1 MRLLP
6 EPGPSRTLALST
18 LVNTVGRGTW
28 LTASALFLTRS
39 VGLSVTQV
47 GVALTLTALVSLVA
61 STPMG
66 YLADRLGPRGLQMAA
81 LLASAGCTAALVS
94 VRSFTGFLVVGVLMA
109 VADAGTRGARGAL
122 IAGAVPP
129 DQRVRT
135 RAYLRAVTN
144 VGISVGTVLAGFA
157 LAADTRGAYVTLI
170 LLDAATYVLAAAVL
184 LRLPPVPP
192 MPAPAHGPRLIA
204 LRDRPFLAFTVLDGL
219 MSMHFSLINI
229 ALPLWIAGHTTAPN
243 WLISVCL
250 LVNTVVVILFRGPRL
265 AGHRG
270 PDRRGPGR
278 PPGRCPARC
287 RLRAVRRRGRRTG
300 GGGGA
305 VAAGRSAGARRG
317 GAVARGGRLGHL
329 LRPGPGARARAV
341 PGRVRDGHAT
351 RLDGRPGGRDHARD
365 RLGRARLA
373 GARRGVPAARRN
385 GAACGAMG
393 RPDPAARTRT
403 GAGAGRLSAVRQVP
417 GRPAHAGVDLAGW

>member
-61 STPMG
+61 SAPMG
-66 YLADRLGPRGLQMAA
+66 YLADRLGPRGLQLAA
-81 LLASAGCTAALVS
+81 LLASAGCTAALVA
-94 VRSFTGFLVVGVLMA
+94 VRSFTSFLVVGVLMA

-170 LLDAATYVLAAAVL
+170 LLDAATYLLAAAVL

-229 ALPLWIAGHTTAPN
+229 ALPLWIAGHTTAPK
-243 WLISVCL
+243 WLISACL
-250 LVNTVVVILFRGPRL
+250 LVNTVVVILFQVRASRGTEDL
-265 AGHRG
+265 ACAGRAA
-270 PDRRGPGR
+270 RRAGG
-278 PPGRCPARC
+278 
-287 RLRAVRRRGRRTG
+287 LLAVACVLFAAG
-300 GGGGA
+300 GGVSVA
-305 VAAGRSAGARRG
+305 VA
-317 GAVARGGRLGHL
+317 VPL
-329 LRPGPGARARAV
+329 L
-341 PGRVRDGHAT
+341 
-351 RLDGRPGGRDHARD
+351 
-365 RLGRARLA
+365 LA
-373 GARRGVPAARRN
+373 GALVHVVGELWHAAAGWGISFGLAPAHAHGQYQGAYGMGMQLGSMVAPVVVTTLAIGWGVPGWLVLGVVFLLL
-385 GAACGAMG
+385 GALVPPVV
-393 RPDPAARTRT
+393 RWAARTRPPVPEPVPAA
-403 GAGAGRLSAVRQVP
+403 AG
-417 GRPAHAGVDLAGW
+417 

>member
-39 VGLSVTQV
+39 VGLSVAQV

-81 LLASAGCTAALVS
+81 LLASAGCTAALVG

-243 WLISVCL
+243 WLISACL
-250 LVNTVVVILFRGPRL
+250 LVNTVVVILFQVRASRGTEDLTGAGRAARRAGVLL
-265 AGHRG
+265 AVA
-270 PDRRGPGR
+270 
-278 PPGRCPARC
+278 CA
-287 RLRAVRRRGRRTG
+287 LFAAG
-300 GGGGA
+300 GGVPVA
-305 VAAGRSAGARRG
+305 VA
-317 GAVARGGRLGHL
+317 VPL
-329 LRPGPGARARAV
+329 L
-341 PGRVRDGHAT
+341 
-351 RLDGRPGGRDHARD
+351 
-365 RLGRARLA
+365 LA
-373 GARRGVPAARRN
+373 GALVHVVGELWHAAAGWGISFGLAPAHAHGQYQGAYGMGMQLGSMVAPLVVTTLAIGWGVPGWLVLGVVFLLL
-385 GAACGAMG
+385 GALVPPVV
-393 RPDPAARTRT
+393 RWAARTRPAT
-403 GAGAGRLSAVRQVP
+403 PEPVPAPAG
-417 GRPAHAGVDLAGW
+417 

>member
-81 LLASAGCTAALVS
+81 LLASAGCTAALVA

-170 LLDAATYVLAAAVL
+170 LLDATTYVLAAAVL

-243 WLISVCL
+243 WLISACL
-250 LVNTVVVILFRGPRL
+250 LVNTVVVILFQVRASRGTEDL
-265 AGHRG
+265 
-270 PDRRGPGR
+270 
-278 PPGRCPARC
+278 
-287 RLRAVRRRGRRTG
+287 TG
-300 GGGGA
+300 
-305 VAAGRSAGARRG
+305 AGR
-317 GAVARGGRLGHL
+317 
-329 LRPGPGARARAV
+329 
-341 PGRVRDGHAT
+341 
-351 RLDGRPGGRDHARD
+351 
-365 RLGRARLA
+365 
-373 GARRGVPAARRN
+373 AARRAGVLLAVACALFAAGGGVPVAAAVPLLLG
-385 GAACGAMG
+385 GALVHVVGELWHAAAGWGISFGLAPAHAHGQYQGAYGMG
-393 RPDPAARTRT
+393 MQLGSMVAPVVVTTLAIGWGVPGWLVLGVVFMLLGALVPPVVRWAARTRPAT
-403 GAGAGRLSAVRQVP
+403 PEPVPAPAG
-417 GRPAHAGVDLAGW
+417 

>member
-81 LLASAGCTAALVS
+81 LLASAGCTAALVA

-229 ALPLWIAGHTTAPN
+229 ALPLWIAGHTTAPK
-243 WLISVCL
+243 WLISACL
-250 LVNTVVVILFRGPRL
+250 LVNTVVVILFQVRASRGTEDL
-265 AGHRG
+265 
-270 PDRRGPGR
+270 
-278 PPGRCPARC
+278 
-287 RLRAVRRRGRRTG
+287 TG
-300 GGGGA
+300 
-305 VAAGRSAGARRG
+305 AGR
-317 GAVARGGRLGHL
+317 
-329 LRPGPGARARAV
+329 
-341 PGRVRDGHAT
+341 
-351 RLDGRPGGRDHARD
+351 
-365 RLGRARLA
+365 
-373 GARRGVPAARRN
+373 AARRAGVLLAVACALFAAGGGVPVAAAVPLLLG
-385 GAACGAMG
+385 GALVHVVGELWHAAAGWGISFGLAPAHAHGQYQGAYGMG
-393 RPDPAARTRT
+393 MQLGSMVAPVVVTTLAIGWGVPGWLVLGVVFMLLGALVPPVVRWAARTRPAAPEPVPAA
-403 GAGAGRLSAVRQVP
+403 AG
-417 GRPAHAGVDLAGW
+417 

>member
-6 EPGPSRTLALST
+6 EPGPSRILALST

-39 VGLSVTQV
+39 VGLSVAQV

-81 LLASAGCTAALVS
+81 LIASAGCTAALVA

-109 VADAGTRGARGAL
+109 LADAGTRGARGAL

-192 MPAPAHGPRLIA
+192 VPAPAHGPRLIA

-229 ALPLWIAGHTTAPN
+229 ALPLWIAGHTTAPT

-250 LVNTVVVILFRGPRL
+250 LVNTVVVILFQVRASRGTEDLTGAGRASRRAGVLL
-265 AGHRG
+265 AVA
-270 PDRRGPGR
+270 
-278 PPGRCPARC
+278 CA
-287 RLRAVRRRGRRTG
+287 LFAAG
-300 GGGGA
+300 GGVPVA
-305 VAAGRSAGARRG
+305 VAVPLLLTGALVHVVGELWHAAAGWGISFGLAPAHAHGQYQGAYG
-317 GAVARGGRLGHL
+317 MGMQLGSMVAPVVVTTLAIGWG
-329 LRPGPGARARAV
+329 V
-341 PGRVRDGHAT
+341 PGWLLLGGVFLLLGALVPPVVRW
-351 RLDGRPGGRDHARD
+351 
-365 RLGRARLA
+365 
-373 GARRGVPAARRN
+373 
-385 GAACGAMG
+385 
-393 RPDPAARTRT
+393 AARTR
-403 GAGAGRLSAVRQVP
+403 P
-417 GRPAHAGVDLAGW
+417 PAPEPEPAPVG

>member
-81 LLASAGCTAALVS
+81 LLGSAGCTAALVS

-250 LVNTVVVILFRGPRL
+250 LVNTVVVILFQVRASRGTEDLTGAGRAARRAGVLL
-265 AGHRG
+265 AVA
-270 PDRRGPGR
+270 
-278 PPGRCPARC
+278 CA
-287 RLRAVRRRGRRTG
+287 LFAAG
-300 GGGGA
+300 GGVPVA
-305 VAAGRSAGARRG
+305 VA
-317 GAVARGGRLGHL
+317 VPL
-329 LRPGPGARARAV
+329 L
-341 PGRVRDGHAT
+341 
-351 RLDGRPGGRDHARD
+351 
-365 RLGRARLA
+365 LA
-373 GARRGVPAARRN
+373 GALVHVVGELWHAAAGWGISFGLAPAHAHGQYQGAYGMGMQLGSMVAPVVVTTLAIGWGVP
-385 GAACGAMG
+385 GWLVLGVVFLLLGAMVPPVV
-393 RPDPAARTRT
+393 RWAARTRPPAPEPVPVP
-403 GAGAGRLSAVRQVP
+403 AG
-417 GRPAHAGVDLAGW
+417 

>member
-39 VGLSVTQV
+39 VGLTVAQV

-81 LLASAGCTAALVS
+81 LLASAACTDALVT
-94 VRSFTGFLVVGVLMA
+94 VRSFTGFLVVGMLMA

-229 ALPLWIAGHTTAPN
+229 ALPLWIAGHTSAPN

-250 LVNTVVVILFRGPRL
+250 LVNTVVVILFQVRASRGTEDLTGAGRAARRAGVLL
-265 AGHRG
+265 AAA
-270 PDRRGPGR
+270 
-278 PPGRCPARC
+278 CA
-287 RLRAVRRRGRRTG
+287 LFAAG
-300 GGGGA
+300 GGVPVA
-305 VAAGRSAGARRG
+305 VA
-317 GAVARGGRLGHL
+317 VPL
-329 LRPGPGARARAV
+329 L
-341 PGRVRDGHAT
+341 
-351 RLDGRPGGRDHARD
+351 
-365 RLGRARLA
+365 LA
-373 GARRGVPAARRN
+373 GALVHVVGELWHAAAGWGISFGLAPAHAHGQYQGAYGMGMQLGSMVAPVVVTTLAIGWGVPGWLVLGVVFLLL
-385 GAACGAMG
+385 GALVPPVV
-393 RPDPAARTRT
+393 RWAARTRPAAPEPVPAA
-403 GAGAGRLSAVRQVP
+403 AG
-417 GRPAHAGVDLAGW
+417 